1 MLTKLLT
8 IIAAICV
15 AFAITAGAQVAST
28 AAQQSDSDKVQVISP
43 EKQALIR
50 ELLDVTG
57 SKKNSEAILNV
68 TFDQMQKDVPE
79 VVWASISNMQ
89 GFKELS
95 QAEQQRLRDE
105 MNESARSSSQRYRE
119 ALTQRLNFAQL
130 IEEISFPLYA
140 KYFNDNELKDLI
152 AFYKSST
159 GKHAVAVMP
168 NLYAD
173 SMAKAEE
180 RMMPVIKDVMSEV
193 SADEKTKFREKI
205 ASLVESHHKTSTPRS
220 KNRHRRPRT

>member
-15 AFAITAGAQVAST
+15 AFAIAAGAQVAST

-79 VVWASISNMQ
+79 AVWASISNMQ

-119 ALTQRLNFAQL
+119 ALTQRLNFAQ
-130 IEEISFPLYA
+130 
-140 KYFNDNELKDLI
+140 
-152 AFYKSST
+152 
-159 GKHAVAVMP
+159 
-168 NLYAD
+168 
-173 SMAKAEE
+173 
-180 RMMPVIKDVMSEV
+180 
-193 SADEKTKFREKI
+193 
-205 ASLVESHHKTSTPRS
+205 
-220 KNRHRRPRT
+220 